1 MIGSA
6 SGLGMSNDDR
16 QYHLHREQQCR
27 AMAAR
32 AMSTEIRRRHEELA
46 QLHADRAKG
55 LNGAPNASAELTA
68 A

>member
-1 MIGSA
+1 V
-6 SGLGMSNDDR
+6 GMSNDDR

-27 AMAAR
+27 ALAEQAADP
-32 AMSTEIRRRHEELA
+32 EIRRRHEELA

-55 LNGAPNASAELTA
+55 FKPAAAARAELSA